1 MTVQWLFDVDGVLC
15 DTGSAIDSEF
25 KDWFID
31 WAKDKDIYLVTGSER
46 EKTICQIGQEIVDMA
61 TMTFNCMG
69 NSIWIQD
76 REFRVNQF
84 SLHADELAWLES
96 KIENSIYH
104 TRTGNHIVCR
114 PGSINFSILGRN
126 ADTGQRLDYRDWD
139 KINNERLSL
148 IQELKERFPR
158 FDAFIGGDISIDI
171 CLRGADKS
179 QVYGLLLDRDIV
191 YFFGDRC
198 KPNEIDY
205 PLVHKCQVQDSVFEV
220 DGYKKTWEIL
230 KSL

>member
-1 MTVQWLFDVDGVLC
+1 MTIQWLFDVDGVLC
-15 DTGSAIDSEF
+15 DTGSVIDAEF

-69 NSIWIQD
+69 NSIWIKD

-84 SLHADELAWLES
+84 DLIPDELAWLENKVTIS
-96 KIENSIYH
+96 PYH
-104 TRTGNHIVCR
+104 TRTGNHVVCR

-126 ADTGQRLDYRDWD
+126 ANATQRLEYRDWD
-139 KINNERLSL
+139 RTHGERLSL

-158 FDAFIGGDISIDI
+158 LNAFIGGDISIDI
-171 CLRGADKS
+171 CLRGADKG
-179 QVYGLLLDRDIV
+179 QVIQLLPDRKPIH
-191 YFFGDRC
+191 FFADRC
-198 KPNEIDY
+198 KPYEIDY
-205 PLVHKCQVQDSVFEV
+205 PLLRRCENRDTVFEV
-220 DGYKKTWEIL
+220 DGYKRTWEIL
-230 KSL
+230 RSL

>member
-1 MTVQWLFDVDGVLC
+1 MAVQWLFDVDGVLC

-31 WAKDKDIYLVTGSER
+31 WVKDKDIYLVTGSER

-84 SLHADELAWLES
+84 VLNSEELAWLES
-96 KIENSIYH
+96 KVTSSPYH
-104 TRTGNHIVCR
+104 IRTGNHLVYR
-114 PGSINFSILGRN
+114 PGSINFSIVGRN
-126 ADTGQRLDYRDWD
+126 ATPDRRLEYKDWD
-139 KINNERLSL
+139 RVHGERMSI

-158 FDAFIGGDISIDI
+158 LDAFIGGDISIDI

-179 QVYGLLLDRDIV
+179 QVYSLLINRDV
-191 YFFGDRC
+191 VHFFGDRC

-205 PLVHKCQVQDSVFEV
+205 PLVNKCQVQDSVFEV
-220 DGYKKTWEIL
+220 DGYKRTWEIL